1 MDHHCPWMNN
11 CIGAGNMKHFLL
23 FLCYTWR
30 CSVLSMSFFGYN
42 YFFCSAPSCMYNIV
56 LTQLVRFMT
65 VLAIGAL
72 LFTSSMLM
80 NVIYGIMTGIGTIDR
95 LKKKASQT
103 IMESEEEPIPLVHI
117 FGMNP
122 YYTWI
127 LPIDPIFP
135 NYDTVMGYSTPQR
148 LLREQMRMNTPIPV
162 VSATNPH
169 PHNNNNNH
177 HPAITTTTNS
187 DTPPYNNNYNHNNEQ
202 YT

>member
-1 MDHHCPWMNN
+1 
-11 CIGAGNMKHFLL
+11 
-23 FLCYTWR
+23 
-30 CSVLSMSFFGYN
+30 
-42 YFFCSAPSCMYNIV
+42 MYNIV

-103 IMESEEEPIPLVHI
+103 IMESDEEPIPLVHI
-117 FGMNP
+117 FGINP

-135 NYDTVMGYSTPQR
+135 NFDTVMGYSTPQR
-148 LLREQMRMNTPIPV
+148 LLREQMRMHTPIPV
-162 VSATNPH
+162 VSATNAHDPSQRSTSTNRH
-169 PHNNNNNH
+169 P
-177 HPAITTTTNS
+177 PPTS
-187 DTPPYNNNYNHNNEQ
+187 DDTPPYNYNDHHNNDQ

>member
-1 MDHHCPWMNN
+1 
-11 CIGAGNMKHFLL
+11 
-23 FLCYTWR
+23 
-30 CSVLSMSFFGYN
+30 
-42 YFFCSAPSCMYNIV
+42 
-56 LTQLVRFMT
+56 MT

-103 IMESEEEPIPLVHI
+103 IMESDEEPIPLVHI
-117 FGMNP
+117 FGINP
-122 YYTWI
+122 YYTWL

-148 LLREQMRMNTPIPV
+148 LLREQMRMDTPIPV
-162 VSATNPH
+162 VSANNPH
-169 PHNNNNNH
+169 YSNDTDTANNNYSHNSNN
-177 HPAITTTTNS
+177 
-187 DTPPYNNNYNHNNEQ
+187 DTPPYNQNFNHNNEQ